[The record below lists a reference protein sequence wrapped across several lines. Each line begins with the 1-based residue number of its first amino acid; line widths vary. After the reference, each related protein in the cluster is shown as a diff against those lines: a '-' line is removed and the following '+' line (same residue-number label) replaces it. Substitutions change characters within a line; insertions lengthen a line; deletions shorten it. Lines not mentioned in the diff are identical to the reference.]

1 MSYIP
6 ENEKSYEK
14 FASREWIVTNGLGG
28 YASSTVIGTNTRK
41 YHGLLI
47 AALHAPVERKVILS
61 SLDEELEIGRK
72 IYSLASHKY
81 PQTIHPKGFHYLK
94 GYTTEPVPTF
104 NYSIDNISLEKRI
117 FMVYGTNSTVI
128 RYSINGEADNITMRL
143 FPLVT
148 YRDFHQLKRSDD
160 ITFGQSVKAGKVM
173 IYNGKDSFE
182 LNSNMEYNPK
192 PYWYYNFEYET
203 DKKRGLDFQEDLYNP
218 GYFEAVMDKVSGQV
232 FYVVVTTPAITEN
245 FNVEEEFRKEIS
257 RRKKVCSALDVTD
270 TFRKTLGLSADS
282 FIVKRQTTLSDS
294 VIAGYHWFA
303 DWGRDAMISLEG
315 LTLVTG
321 RYDKAR
327 QILSNFSKYCFKGLI
342 PNYFPDR
349 QDDDT
354 GYNTVDAS
362 LWFVHAVGRYFAY
375 TKDQDFVS
383 NIWPVISDIIENY
396 MKGTI
401 NSIHMDSD
409 GLITHGPQLTWMD
422 AKIGSLNVTPREG
435 KACEINALWYNALC
449 TVTWLAKSID
459 VPSSDYKQL
468 AHQIKENFAKK
479 YWNADKLCLYD
490 CIHPGD
496 PEIKDASVRPNQI
509 FAISLPFP
517 VLSEDKAFYVLQKVA
532 EDLFTPYGLR
542 TLSKVDSKYVG
553 KYEGDAVSRDKAY
566 HNGTVW
572 PWLFGFFISGYLKV
586 HGNSE
591 NSRQYCRTLLLRFT
605 GHFNEAGIGTISEV
619 FDGDPPHNPGG
630 CISQAWSVAEI
641 LRAYA
646 EVTTGTPP

>member
-1 MSYIP
+1 MPLIP
-6 ENEKSYEK
+6 EHEQSYK
-14 FASREWIVTNGLGG
+14 NGISREWIVTNGLGG
-28 YASSTVIGTNTRK
+28 YASSTIIGANTRK
-41 YHGLLI
+41 YHGLLV
-47 AALHAPVERKVILS
+47 ASLNSPVERKVILS
-61 SLDEELEIGRK
+61 NLDEELEVRGKTYR
-72 IYSLASHKY
+72 LATHKY
-81 PQTIHPKGFHYLK
+81 PKTIHPEGFLYLEN
-94 GYTTEPVPTF
+94 YSTDPVPTF
-104 NYSIDNISLEKRI
+104 DYSTGGVKLKKQV
-117 FMVYGTNSTVI
+117 FMLHGLNTTII
-128 RYSINGEADNITMRL
+128 RYHISAETSNTIFRI

-148 YRDFHQLKRSDD
+148 YRDFHHVKRSKN
-160 ITFGQSVKAGKVM
+160 FQFRQSTRDGKLV
-173 IYNGKDSFE
+173 IRNGEEKFE
-182 LNSNMEYNPK
+182 MFCKMEYNPK
-192 PYWYYNFEYET
+192 SYWYYNFEY
-203 DKKRGLDFQEDLYNP
+203 DMDRKRGLAFQEDLFNP
-218 GYFEAVMDKVSGQV
+218 GYFETPVHCSGNIFDFVVS
-232 FYVVVTTPAITEN
+232 TPEIPSN
-245 FNVEEEFRKEIS
+245 IDVEEEFQKELS
-257 RRKKVCSALDVTD
+257 RRRGLCSPVGTANPFVKKLV
-270 TFRKTLGLSADS
+270 LSADS
-282 FIVKRQTTLSDS
+282 FIVERKSTSSES

-327 QILSNFSKYCFKGLI
+327 QILSTFSKYCFKGLI

-349 QDDDT
+349 QDGDA

-375 TKDQDFVS
+375 TKDQAFVS

-396 MKGTI
+396 RKGTI
-401 NSIHMDSD
+401 NNIHMDSD

-490 CIHPGD
+490 CIFPEN

-542 TLSKVDSKYVG
+542 TLSKADSKYVG

-591 NSRQYCRTLLLRFT
+591 NNRQYCRTLLLRFT
-605 GHFNEAGIGTISEV
+605 GHFNEAGIGTVSEV

-646 EVTTGTPP
+646 EVMTGTPP

>member
-1 MSYIP
+1 MPDIP
-6 ENEKSYEK
+6 EDEKSYEK

-28 YASSTVIGTNTRK
+28 YASSTVIGANTRK

-47 AALHAPVERKVILS
+47 AALDAPVERKVILS
-61 SLDEELEIGRK
+61 SLDEELEVGGK
-72 IYSLASHKY
+72 IYRLASHKY

-104 NYSIDNISLEKRI
+104 NYSVDNVSLEKQI

-128 RYSINGEADNITMRL
+128 RYSINGETDNITMRL

-148 YRDFHQLKRSDD
+148 YRNFHQLKRSDD
-160 ITFGQSVKAGKVM
+160 ITFGQSVKAYKVM

-203 DKKRGLDFQEDLYNP
+203 DRKRGLDYQEDLYNP
-218 GYFEAVMDKVSGQV
+218 GYFEGRMDKDSGQV
-232 FYVVVTTPAITEN
+232 FYVVVTTSAITEN
-245 FNVEEEFRKEIS
+245 FNAEEEFRREIS
-257 RRKKVCSALDVTD
+257 RRKKVCPALDVTD
-270 TFRKTLGLSADS
+270 TFMKTLGLSADS
-282 FIVKRQTTLSDS
+282 FIVKRQTTLSAS

-327 QILSNFSKYCFKGLI
+327 QILLTFSKYCFKGLI

-349 QDDDT
+349 QDGDA

-375 TKDQDFVS
+375 TKDQAFVS

-401 NSIHMDSD
+401 NNIHMDSD
-409 GLITHGPQLTWMD
+409 GLISHGPQLTWMD

-490 CIHPGD
+490 CIFPED

-532 EDLFTPYGLR
+532 EDLLTPYGLR
-542 TLSKVDSKYVG
+542 TLSKADSKYVG

-591 NSRQYCRTLLLRFT
+591 NSRQYCRTLILRFT
-605 GHFNEAGIGTISEV
+605 GHFNEAGIDTVSEV
-619 FDGDPPHNPGG
+619 FDGDSPHNPGG